1 MTTADD
7 DDLIGETPLE
17 RATRM
22 AEAYLAPRQPTP
34 QELAQ
39 LVATKFADKMWRMN
53 NLYVILNEDGLVEQ
67 FRLRHE
73 QIDFLQNR
81 HHRNFVPKAR
91 KLGMS
96 TLIVLDYLDSCLFTK
111 DFRCGVIDI
120 KEADAQDKLSIAR
133 FAWDKGPTEHPDLA
147 LRMIWATII
156 TKSNKLMSSS
166 NGHLAWRNGSE
177 YTAGVRYTG
186 KTPLKLH
193 ISEFG
198 PIAAQAPKVAEDIV
212 RGSMNAVPMNGT
224 IDVETTMEGGRIGHC
239 YHIFKQALHATKEN
253 QLTPLDWRM
262 HFFSWLGHPSY
273 RIRGA
278 RPKLQSTADYFDKL
292 TETHR
297 FWIMDKFGWADG
309 IIPSDRQAW
318 WEKKRESLKDLMW
331 QQFPSTVDECDMA
344 NVTGQ
349 IYPEMTTVRNQGRV
363 TTFNPEPHLPFFMSA
378 DLGSSVNTALWLHQP
393 AGKQHNVIDCAFGEG
408 KGAAWVAE
416 TFRKWETQHGQIVQL
431 IIPHDANTTD
441 KGSGLTYVENLVK
454 CGIPRNKI
462 TVVPRTPDVW
472 AGVDAVR
479 KMLPRCWFHV
489 RTDTP
494 TTDTDGN
501 EHPGGVVR
509 LEGYRVRPST
519 SGAASTNPFKDGI
532 CDHAAD
538 GFRTYAEADEQSLVR
553 THLRVEERENGTTSI
568 TGQRTVKVIMQQP

>member
-1 MTTADD
+1 MIEDDD

-17 RATRM
+17 RATRR
-22 AEAYLAPRQPTP
+22 AEEFMAPRQPTE
-34 QELAQ
+34 QEIAQ
-39 LVATKFADKMWRMN
+39 IIATKFSDKMWRMN

-67 FRLRHE
+67 FKLRHE
-73 QIDFLQNR
+73 QVEFLQNR

-120 KEADAQDKLSIAR
+120 KEADAQDKLAIAK

-147 LRMIWATII
+147 LRTIWATAICPR
-156 TKSNKLMSSS
+156 NKLTSSS

-186 KTPLKLH
+186 KTPIKLH

-239 YHIFKQALHATKEN
+239 YHIFKSALLATKEN
-253 QLTPLDWRM
+253 NLTQLDWRM

-273 RIRGA
+273 RIRNLK
-278 RPKLQSTADYFDKL
+278 PKQQATIDYFEKL

-297 FWIMDKFGWADG
+297 FWIMDKFGWENG
-309 IIPSDRQAW
+309 IVPLERQAW
-318 WEKKRESLKDLMW
+318 WEKKREQLKDLMW
-331 QQFPSTVDECDMA
+331 QQFPTTVDECDMA

-363 TTFNPEPHLPFFMSA
+363 TTYNPEPHLPFFISA

-393 AGKQHNVIDCAFGEG
+393 AGKQHNVVDCAFGEG

-454 CGIPRNKI
+454 CAIPRAKI
-462 TVVPRTPDVW
+462 VVVPRTPDVW
-472 AGVDAVR
+472 TGIDATR
-479 KMLPRCWFHV
+479 KLLARCWFHT
-489 RTDTP
+489 RTDEP
-494 TTDTDGN
+494 TRDTDGN

-519 SGAASTNPFKDGI
+519 SGSASINPFKDGV

-538 GFRTYAEADEQSLVR
+538 AMRTYAEADEQSLVR
-553 THLRVEERENGTTSI
+553 THLRVEERGNGTTQI
-568 TGQRTVKVIMQQP
+568 TGQRKVNIIMQRP